1 MNVMILLGVRI
12 GKVIR
17 QDKIYRISK
26 GCQGFS
32 LLKIVAF
39 SSPLG

>member
-1 MNVMILLGVRI
+1 MNVMILLDVRI
-12 GKVIR
+12 GKVIGKVKYIGY
-17 QDKIYRISK
+17 QK
-26 GCQGFS
+26 GVKAFS